1 MKMLE
6 EIIDFV
12 EKLKTSEDIPTVEEL
27 IVLLND
33 ISSINDEFKWAIS
46 HNKIE
51 INSKNIIYN
60 TDYNFVD
67 FDDSILF
74 EEIEKYIDLDKI
86 KEIQTNK
93 SNDAAVNIILETLD
107 DTYITNIIESDN
119 GVYYFKRKNL
129 NKIKKDISWELSKF
143 STEQLHILEKM
154 KPSEYVFL
162 YINDKD
168 GSENKLSTYTFKN
181 IKDHIKEYID
191 EEIIPKMKNRDFD
204 ENDIVYYWGI
214 MTNTKVQKIES
225 LNYI

>member
-181 IKDHIKEYID
+181 IKD
-191 EEIIPKMKNRDFD
+191 
-204 ENDIVYYWGI
+204 
-214 MTNTKVQKIES
+214 
-225 LNYI
+225 